1 MIPYIFTVK
10 ANSGEFSLT
19 KEEMQQVAEGLLPTG
34 LKEKLT
40 SGEIE
45 ELVNYSKSYERPQE
59 ETALYNP
66 GPILI
71 ANALKDRYY
80 FRTIPEIGTDKENI
94 YCYNGQINVRAE
106 ELIKK
111 ETHDEYLRQ
120 WEHILQLAKER
131 KDRKYIEK
139 MQGLLHRGPSTNDI
153 NEVLQTIRRTTFT
166 SEEMNPN
173 SHIPFKNG
181 LLNLKT
187 RELEEFTPDLFYT
200 YQINANLLKKY
211 VTLRDT
217 PQFTALLNK
226 AFYETDIPMVL
237 SYFGYAFHPDLPVH
251 RVLFI
256 LGRERIG
263 KGTCVRVI
271 QGLIPKGSGSI
282 SLGRLLTSDRFQ
294 FRHHNIIT

>member
-1 MIPYIFTVK
+1 MGKVVEHSQSDDNKRDSTPCNLNISPGNDIFTVK

-66 GPILI
+66 GQILI
-71 ANALKDRYY
+71 ANALKDRYH

-111 ETHDEYLRQ
+111 EAHDEYLRQ

-131 KDRKYIEK
+131 NDRKYIEK

-187 RELEEFTPDLFYT
+187 RDNSFAF
-200 YQINANLLKKY
+200 LLKM
-211 VTLRDT
+211 
-217 PQFTALLNK
+217 K
-226 AFYETDIPMVL
+226 AIC
-237 SYFGYAFHPDLPVH
+237 S
-251 RVLFI
+251 LFCYKHSRSI
-256 LGRERIG
+256 LG
-263 KGTCVRVI
+263 TV
-271 QGLIPKGSGSI
+271 SI
-282 SLGRLLTSDRFQ
+282 CSSF
-294 FRHHNIIT
+294 